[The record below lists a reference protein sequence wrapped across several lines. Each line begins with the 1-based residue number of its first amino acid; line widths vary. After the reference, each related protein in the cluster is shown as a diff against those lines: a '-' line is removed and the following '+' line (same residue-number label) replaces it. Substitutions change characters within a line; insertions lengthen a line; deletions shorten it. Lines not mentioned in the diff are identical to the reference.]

1 MVLFSTD
8 YFWLHLVYVFVLGL
22 VFGSFL
28 NVCIYRIPKEE
39 SIVFPGS
46 HCPKCDAKIKWYD
59 NIPLIS
65 YIILKGRCRACKE
78 SISFRYFFVEL
89 LTGVSFTLVFY
100 IHRYNWATLAYI
112 ILTGMLIIITFT
124 DLDNWIIPDEITY
137 IGAIIGLIFG
147 ILAPL
152 SGNNF
157 IISNVNFNKSF
168 YFAPFVNALIGCA
181 SGVVLFYGIGVLGK
195 LIFRKEAMGL
205 GDVKLMGMVGLFT
218 GWKNIIL
225 ILVLA
230 SFLGSIIGGGVLLI
244 MKLFKG
250 KTEEEKNIG
259 QDEQDKE
266 PIEILKQ
273 TTDNY
278 CPPSSVNNNSTDQS
292 PTPNPQQLIP
302 SLQSPAP
309 NNSISCHSEQS
320 KESTTQENEEDD
332 WQPQPG
338 HIPFG
343 PFLALATYITI
354 LYGDKILDWYMNFIL
369 WGK

>member
-8 YFWLHLVYVFVLGL
+8 YFWLHLVYVFVFGL
-22 VFGSFL
+22 VFGSFF

-46 HCPKCDAKIKWYD
+46 HCPKCGKKIKWYD

-65 YIILKGRCRACKE
+65 YVILKGRCRACQKP
-78 SISFRYFFVEL
+78 ISFRYFFVEL
-89 LTGVSFTLVFY
+89 ITGVSFSLVFY

-124 DLDNWIIPDEITY
+124 DLDNWIIPDEVTY
-137 IGAIIGLIFG
+137 IGVIIGLIFG

-152 SGNNF
+152 LGNNF
-157 IISNVNFNKSF
+157 IISNVNFDKSF
-168 YFAPFVNALIGCA
+168 YFAPLVNALIGCA

-205 GDVKLMGMVGLFT
+205 GDVKLMGMVGIFT
-218 GWKNIIL
+218 GWKNVVL

-230 SFLGSIIGGGVLLI
+230 SFLGSIIGGGVMLI
-244 MKLFKG
+244 MKLFKS
-250 KTEEEKNIG
+250 KTEEVENKTQIEKEKNIR

-266 PIEILKQ
+266 PIENFKQ

-278 CPPSSVNNNSTDQS
+278 CPPSSVNNNSTNQS
-292 PTPNPQQLIP
+292 PTPNPQPPIP
-302 SLQSPAP
+302 
-309 NNSISCHSEQS
+309 NDSISCHSERS
-320 KESTTQENEEDD
+320 EESN
-332 WQPQPG
+332 
-338 HIPFG
+338 
-343 PFLALATYITI
+343 
-354 LYGDKILDWYMNFIL
+354 N
-369 WGK
+369 